1 MTRIEGVNV
10 AAITPRDKQGDADF
24 GAALEAI
31 DFVCGH
37 GVRGI
42 ALLGSTGE
50 FASLGFDER
59 QRLTYLAVKR
69 SRVPMLVGVSHTSLD
84 GAVALGR
91 EACSAGAAGLLLM
104 PPYFFRYDQDDIREF
119 YLQFAGQVG
128 PGVPIY
134 LYNVPFFTSEL
145 EPATAVALLST
156 GLFAGIKD
164 SSGTM
169 EYFETLQALR
179 QTAAFTLLIG
189 NDVVFARARTAGAD
203 GVVSGCASAVPELL
217 VALDR
222 AIVAGDPARTGVLS
236 ARLDEFIAWIH
247 RFPTPVGVRAA
258 AGFRGVKTGA
268 MSVPLPPAKAKL
280 LDEFREWFQGWLPE
294 VQREAAHA

>member
-1 MTRIEGVNV
+1 MNRIEGVNV
-10 AAITPRDKQGDADF
+10 AAITPRDKQGDADL
-24 GAALEAI
+24 GATLEAI
-31 DFVCGH
+31 DFLCGH

-59 QRLTYLAVKR
+59 QRLMYLAVKR
-69 SRVPMLVGVSHTSLD
+69 SRVPVLAGVAHTTLD

-119 YLQFAGQVG
+119 YLQFAAQMGR
-128 PGVPIY
+128 GVSIY
-134 LYNVPFFTSEL
+134 LYNIPFFTSEL
-145 EPATAVALLST
+145 EAGTALELLSS

-164 SSGTM
+164 SSGGF
-169 EYFETLQALR
+169 EYFEKLKALR
-179 QTAAFTLLIG
+179 ETTPFTLLIG
-189 NDVVFARARTAGAD
+189 NDMVFARARSAGAD

-217 VALDR
+217 LALDR
-222 AIVAGDPARTGVLS
+222 AIAAGDTARVATLS

-258 AGFRGVKTGA
+258 ASFRGLKVGA

-280 LDEFREWFQGWLPE
+280 LEEFREWFQGWLPE
-294 VQREAAHA
+294 VRREAHA